1 MERYY
6 KIGEIS
12 ALYGI
17 GVDALRYYE
26 KLGLIHPTRSES
38 GYRLYSVQD
47 IWCLNVIRDLRGLN
61 FSMEQIA
68 AYLQGHTV
76 DSTLTLLAQEAQAIT
91 RKMQFLQELQANVQ
105 QRMDTIRAAIAQPVD
120 QITMQ
125 FCPARPCY
133 AIEEPYSG
141 DAEMDVLIKR
151 LLNKDP
157 DRFYVIGSRQLGS
170 ALALADAR
178 AGRFATYRA
187 AFLLAPGGDRTL
199 PAGQYLTV
207 CYRGSY
213 RRTAHWVPRLF
224 DYAARQGMTPAGDVL
239 ELLRIDIHTSA
250 DPAEHVTELQLRV
263 EPAAH
268 TET

>member
-12 ALYGI
+12 AMYGI
-17 GVDALRYYE
+17 GVDSLRYYE
-26 KLGLIHPTRSES
+26 RLGLIHPIRSES

-47 IWCLNVIRDLRGLN
+47 IWCLNVIRDLRGLD

-68 AYLQGHTV
+68 AYLRSHTV
-76 DSTLTLLAQEAQAIT
+76 DSTLTLLAQERRAIT
-91 RKMQFLQELQANVQ
+91 EKMAFLQKLQDNVT
-105 QRMDTIRAAIAQPVD
+105 QRMQTIQDALAQPVD
-120 QITMQ
+120 RITLHSY
-125 FCPARPCY
+125 PARPCFT
-133 AIEEPYSG
+133 IEEPYSG

-151 LLNKDP
+151 LLNTDP
-157 DRFYVIGSRQLGS
+157 DRFYVIGSQQLGS

-178 AGRFATYRA
+178 AGRFDTYRA

-199 PAGQYLTV
+199 PAGDYVSV

-213 RRTAHWVPRLF
+213 RRTAHYVPALF
-224 DYAARQGMTPAGDVL
+224 DYAAQRGLTPAGDIL

-250 DPAEHVTELQLRV
+250 NAQEHVTELQLRV
-263 EPAAH
+263 TPQ
-268 TET
+268 T